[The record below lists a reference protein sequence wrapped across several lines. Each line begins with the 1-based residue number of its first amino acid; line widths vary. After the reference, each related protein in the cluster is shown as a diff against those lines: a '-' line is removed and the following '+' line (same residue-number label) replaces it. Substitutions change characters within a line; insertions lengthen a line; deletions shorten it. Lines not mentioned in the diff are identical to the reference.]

1 MFVITVIHGKL
12 FIFAPAID
20 TQFIYDQVPSS
31 VGKRSIQLVLPFQ
44 ITHIILPL
52 CSWHVVVSMPED
64 GEEEKEE
71 LDLPHSLR
79 HLGECTFYDVM
90 HLDYLIGLSWPHH

>member
-1 MFVITVIHGKL
+1 M
-12 FIFAPAID
+12 A
-20 TQFIYDQVPSS
+20 
-31 VGKRSIQLVLPFQ
+31 
-44 ITHIILPL
+44 HIILAF

-79 HLGECTFYDVM
+79 RLGQCTFYDVM
-90 HLDYLIGLSWPHH
+90 HLDYLLGLSRPCH

>member
-1 MFVITVIHGKL
+1 M
-12 FIFAPAID
+12 
-20 TQFIYDQVPSS
+20 
-31 VGKRSIQLVLPFQ
+31 
-44 ITHIILPL
+44 THVVLPL

-79 HLGECTFYDVM
+79 HLGECTFFDVM
-90 HLDYLIGLSWPHH
+90 HRCI